1 MDKFGAIHAFIKVVE
16 EGSFAAAARSL
27 NQSRSQVNR
36 SVINLED
43 DLGAQ
48 LFHRTTRKV
57 TLTPTGESFY
67 QRSQQIMNDLRQAED
82 EAKAHRGSPK
92 GVLRINAPLSFGML
106 HLSSAV
112 ADFALEYPEIKL
124 IVTLNDRYI
133 DPLEEGF
140 DVTVRISPRQ
150 EQSALV
156 DHEIIQ
162 INRTICAAPEYLE
175 RRGAPKQIDDLK
187 EHACLFYGTY
197 NQGNSWRLTG
207 PEGEK
212 SVRVSGPIYS
222 NNSGV
227 LLEAALKGLGIT
239 SLPIFCITDELRSG
253 KLVRVLPDHKMLPTY
268 LTILY
273 PPFRHHSGPLRAFI
287 DFMFDRFGADPEWN
301 MM

>member
-1 MDKFGAIHAFIKVVE
+1 MDKFSAMRAFIKVVE

-43 DLGAQ
+43 ELGSQ

-67 QRSQQIMNDLRQAED
+67 QRSQQIMNDLEQAED

-92 GVLRINAPLSFGML
+92 GVLRINAPLSFGMF

-112 ADFALEYPEIKL
+112 TDFAMEYPDVKL
-124 IVTLNDRYI
+124 IVTLNDRFI
-133 DPLEEGF
+133 NPLEEGF

-156 DHEIIQ
+156 DHEIIE
-162 INRTICAAPEYLE
+162 INRTICASPEYLK
-175 RRGAPKQIDDLK
+175 RRGVPQQVSDLK
-187 EHACLFYGTY
+187 DHDCLFYGSF
-197 NQGNSWRLTG
+197 NQGNSWRLNG
-207 PEGEK
+207 PDGEK
-212 SVRVSGPIYS
+212 SVRVDGPIYS
-222 NNSGV
+222 NNSTV
-227 LLEAALKGLGIT
+227 LLESAVKGLGIT
-239 SLPIFCITDELRSG
+239 SLPIFCINEELRSG
-253 KLVRVLPDHKMLPTY
+253 KLVRVLPDHKMKPTY

-287 DFMFDRFGADPEWN
+287 DFMFDRFGNDPEWN
-301 MM
+301 DA